1 MLKFIKLSVIAIVLT
16 SLGACET
23 TYVSNNSKYCLDD
36 RGTYFECGL
45 INAKEDKSIYDK
57 GQTVVGA
64 QSKLFIPEEHFVLVK
79 DYAQQVAFDL
89 YNKLSTGKRMGAIAV
104 ASYVQFD
111 STLDTTNALGN
122 QMAEFLMTEMQS
134 LGMPL
139 ADHKL
144 TGKIRVNPDGDS
156 VFSRDLSQ
164 LKQSQDIMYVLS
176 GTMIVNS
183 NGVVLNSRIVN
194 LESNRIVASNS
205 KLLPSWLISGMM

>member
-1 MLKFIKLSVIAIVLT
+1 MIKFIKLIVIALVLT
-16 SLGACET
+16 SLSACET

-45 INAKEDKSIYDK
+45 IHAREDKSIYDN
-57 GQTVVGA
+57 GQTVGA
-64 QSKLFIPEEHFVLVK
+64 PSKLFIPEEHFVLVK

-89 YNKLSTGKRMGAIAV
+89 YNKLSTGKRLGAIAV
-104 ASYVQFD
+104 TSYVQFD

-144 TGKIRVNPDGDS
+144 TGKIRVSPDGDS

-183 NGVVLNSRIVN
+183 NGVILISRIVN

-205 KLLPSWLISGMM
+205 KLLPGWLISGMM

>member
-1 MLKFIKLSVIAIVLT
+1 MMKFIKLSVIGLVLA

-23 TYVSNNSKYCLDD
+23 TYVSNNAKYCLDD
-36 RGTYFECGL
+36 RGTYIECGL
-45 INAKEDKSIYDK
+45 IDTKEDKSVYDN
-57 GQTVVGA
+57 GQTVGRE
-64 QSKLFIPEEHFVLVK
+64 SKLFIPEDHFVLVK

-89 YNKLSTGKRMGAIAV
+89 YNKLSTDRLGAIAV
-104 ASYVQFD
+104 TSYVQFD

-122 QMAEFLMTEMQS
+122 QMAEFLMTEMQN
-134 LGMPL
+134 LGMPM

-164 LKQSQDIMYVLS
+164 LKHTQDIMYVLS
-176 GTMIVNS
+176 GTMVVNS

-205 KLLPSWLISGMM
+205 KLIPAWLITGMM